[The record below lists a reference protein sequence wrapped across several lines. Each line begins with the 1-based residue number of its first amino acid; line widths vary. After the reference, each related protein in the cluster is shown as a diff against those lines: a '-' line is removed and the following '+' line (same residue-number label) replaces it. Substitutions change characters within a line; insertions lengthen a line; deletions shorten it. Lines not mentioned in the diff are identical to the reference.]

1 MREICFLFSIFDQ
14 CSNAKVKLK
23 LFLKDTCVLPNWGV
37 IIKRRR
43 FSCLLEEGIAKICKK
58 FRFLHNVFNTDGII
72 IISKLT
78 TYFIAQNRKTVK
90 IKPVNVEKNEDCK
103 GKLPM
108 KKIVKTKKK
117 SKLSNYKEMIPYC
130 QNPTAKKHLNKAKKE
145 SEFEE
150 AFFEKALSKVRP
162 KFCFLGLQG

>member
-1 MREICFLFSIFDQ
+1 MSYPLSLTNYQKIMTSILKPWKQPKDTKICSQ
-14 CSNAKVKLK
+14 CTNVKVKLE

-37 IIKRRR
+37 IIKRRL
-43 FSCLLEEGIAKICKK
+43 FSCLLEEGIANICKK

-90 IKPVNVEKNEDCK
+90 IKPVNVEENEDCK

-117 SKLSNYKEMIPYC
+117 I
-130 QNPTAKKHLNKAKKE
+130 
-145 SEFEE
+145 
-150 AFFEKALSKVRP
+150 
-162 KFCFLGLQG
+162 